1 LVVGKGFGG
10 GIVPFAGIIGREGLN
25 SLEHRSIGHYTHE
38 KSPFCAAVAKAM
50 IEYVESQ
57 HLVAYAA
64 SMGAYFKAGLEQ
76 LQSEFELIGNVS
88 GLGMNLAVD
97 LVLDRKS
104 KARASDQAQALMN
117 FCMNRGISFKLIQ
130 GNILNLKPSLVVT
143 QGEVDYVL
151 ETLRAGM
158 V

>member
-1 LVVGKGFGG
+1 M
-10 GIVPFAGIIGREGLN
+10 A
-25 SLEHRSIGHYTHE
+25 T
-38 KSPFCAAVAKAM
+38 ATM

-57 HLVAYAA
+57 HLVEYAA
-64 SMGAYFKAGLEQ
+64 TMGAYFKAGLEE

-104 KARASDQAQALMN
+104 KARASHQAQALMN
-117 FCMNRGISFKLIQ
+117 FCMSRGISFKLIQ

-143 QGEVDYVL
+143 QGELDYVL
-151 ETLRAGM
+151 DTLRAGL